1 MPAMLKR
8 LPPYS
13 GIRLSTSNTRAPR
26 EGSRRAKFE
35 PMNPS
40 APVINT
46 RRSANAPSSSTIR
59 SFRHSVASR
68 LNLSLEKCG
77 LGQAPTS
84 AKSEKDWIHFVTLRR
99 RRGTFQ
105 LKADNHQDH
114 RIVVWFEIAGKI
126 LLHPLANDDAHI
138 IHRHRALG
146 AVSRMQLLG
155 VIVFEQFEIER
166 RQIIADRRRVEA
178 EQPRLAELGG
188 DAGFVER
195 VAISRL
201 TLDHLLEHVVEGEP
215 HPRAAERV
223 NLAQRARHRL
233 RRQVIRNAHPHD
245 QRAAAGRETGLPQ
258 LLDEIVPLEIDRDKA
273 QILRRA
279 DAAHHFALDRLR
291 RRMVRNSSAPG
302 AQTPTARVA
311 GLASQPNSASS
322 LKDGLIRNSLAY
334 GSQMMRRGAG
344 WNCSSARI
352 AAITSAVRL

>member
-13 GIRLSTSNTRAPR
+13 GIRLSTSNTRAPI
-26 EGSRRAKFE
+26 EVSRRAKFE

-59 SFRHSVASR
+59 SFRYSAASR

-77 LGQAPTS
+77 LGRAPTS
-84 AKSEKDWIHFVTLRR
+84 AKSETDWIQLVTPRR
-99 RRGTFQ
+99 RRGRFQ

-126 LLHPLANDDAHI
+126 LLYPLANDDAHI
-138 IHRHRALG
+138 IHRRRALG
-146 AVSRMQLLG
+146 AISGMQLVG

-188 DAGFVER
+188 DAGFAEG
-195 VAISRL
+195 VAISRRA
-201 TLDHLLEHVVEGEP
+201 LDHLIEHVIEDEP

-223 NLAQRARHRL
+223 NLAQCACHRL
-233 RRQVIRNAHPHD
+233 RRQVIRHAHPHD
-245 QRAAAGRETGLPQ
+245 QRAAAVRETGLPQ
-258 LLDEIVPLEIDRDKA
+258 LL
-273 QILRRA
+273 
-279 DAAHHFALDRLR
+279 
-291 RRMVRNSSAPG
+291 
-302 AQTPTARVA
+302 
-311 GLASQPNSASS
+311 
-322 LKDGLIRNSLAY
+322 
-334 GSQMMRRGAG
+334 
-344 WNCSSARI
+344 
-352 AAITSAVRL
+352 